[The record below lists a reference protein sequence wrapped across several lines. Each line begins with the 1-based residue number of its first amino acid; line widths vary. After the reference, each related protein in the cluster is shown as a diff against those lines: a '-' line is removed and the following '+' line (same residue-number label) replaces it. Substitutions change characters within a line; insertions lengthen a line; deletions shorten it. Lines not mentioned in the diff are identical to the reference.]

1 MSRVNVVFET
11 RRRSDGKYECVFRT
25 PDGKESVWE
34 PFDSDAEA
42 TEFLMNKV
50 MPKFLG
56 DVVPSLGGKVIE
68 QS

>member
-42 TEFLMNKV
+42 AMLME
-50 MPKFLG
+50 
-56 DVVPSLGGKVIE
+56 VIRDIDRVRAAARALLE
-68 QS
+68 DK